1 MELNEIASEIRQIIL
16 TRLDLDLEG
25 EEPGDEASL
34 FEDWGIDSVDV
45 LDLVLGIEQVFSVK
59 IKQDEEIEQHFASI
73 ATLSAFIAEEMAT
86 ATA

>member
-1 MELNEIASEIRQIIL
+1 MELNEIAKEIRNIIL
-16 TRLDLDLEG
+16 TRLDLDLD
-25 EEPGDEASL
+25 GDEPADDASL

-59 IKQDEEIEQHFASI
+59 IKQDEEIEKHFFSI
-73 ATLSAFIAEEMAT
+73 ATLAEYISEEMAA

>member
-1 MELNEIASEIRQIIL
+1 METKEIALEIRNIIL

-25 EEPGDEASL
+25 EEPSDQESL

-59 IKQDEEIEQHFASI
+59 IKQDEEIEKHFASI
-73 ATLSAFIAEEMAT
+73 ETLANFIAEEMAT